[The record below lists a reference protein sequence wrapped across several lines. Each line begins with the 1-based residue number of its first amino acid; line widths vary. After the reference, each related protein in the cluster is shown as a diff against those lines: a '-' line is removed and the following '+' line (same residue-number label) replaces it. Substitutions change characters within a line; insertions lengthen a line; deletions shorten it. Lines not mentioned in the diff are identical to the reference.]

1 MNDHDIRNETR
12 NDDSVGAQITAMF
25 FDFLDNFTPEIGVS
39 SQLSQESRRGK
50 MYFDEVSL
58 MLTKELTTLRVDFS
72 HVMQYNED
80 LQVAISEH
88 FFRFESY
95 LREAVRRFVSQAKR
109 ELEIQPDDE
118 DSKKDYWIAF
128 HNMPLVKK
136 LRDLSTSEIGRL
148 VSVSGVVTR
157 TSEVRPE
164 LLFGSFKCLDCGTV
178 VNVVEQQFKY
188 TQPIICPNAT
198 CSNAERWALLRQES
212 KFGDWQR
219 VRMQE
224 NSGEIPAGSLPRSLD
239 IILRHEIVEQ
249 ARAGDKCIFAGTV
262 VVIPDIA
269 AMASPGERAES
280 RKKGESN
287 RSDTGTM
294 TEGLRGM
301 KVLGSRDLTYRL
313 AFLANSVKPIDK
325 KHGIDI
331 RGGGTKVTGEST
343 EDDNTLEITVSE
355 LSISNMTFKE
365 ELPNLLRKKG
375 FAFIDEPKEA
385 RTQFRWTMS
394 TCHAVATY
402 PNRYH
407 CLLQIY
413 AVLVQKLGSD
423 SQVALKCVQQD
434 ELEEIERMKN
444 LPQIYDRL
452 VNSVAP
458 TVFGHQDIKRAILL
472 MLFGGVH
479 KSTHEGINLRGDI
492 NVCIVG
498 DPSCA
503 KSQFLKYVAGFL
515 PRAVYTS
522 GKSSS
527 AAGLTASV
535 VKEPETGEFC
545 IEAGALML
553 ADNGICCIDEFDKM
567 DIKDQVAI
575 HEAMEQ
581 QTISI
586 TKAGIQATLNARTS
600 ILAAANPSGGRYDKS
615 KPLKY
620 NVALPPAILSRF
632 DLVHIMIDEPD
643 EVLDFNIAQHIV
655 AVHQR
660 QEEAISPEFT
670 TAQLQ
675 RYIAVARTKKPE
687 LSPAAR
693 EVLVDAYVAL
703 RRGDVSAGTQ
713 VAYRIT
719 VRQLEAL
726 IRLSEA
732 IARVHLE
739 DFVRPHHVKEAKR
752 LLSTSI
758 ISVDTH
764 EIDLDDPG
772 DEDPA
777 RNDDEPGAAPEGLEP
792 NDNID
797 SQVHENGG
805 GHQEGTSGGATDGAE
820 DAQAKKM
827 KITFEQFQKV
837 TRALVMHLR
846 QKEDSQP
853 DDAPAAGMRQ
863 ADLTNWYVG
872 ELNEQ
877 GAFESLSD
885 MANEYRQVRAII
897 QHLITKEGV
906 LIVLDDGV
914 AAAESL
920 QRAADEAAAAPPS
933 DDAQGESSSRKRPQ
947 ISAVNERILAVNPN
961 YVLE

>member
-118 DSKKDYWIAF
+118 DAKKDYWIAF

-178 VNVVEQQFKY
+178 VNNVEQQFKY

-280 RKKGESN
+280 RRKGESN

-343 EDDNTLEITVSE
+343 EDDNTLEIT
-355 LSISNMTFKE
+355 
-365 ELPNLLRKKG
+365 
-375 FAFIDEPKEA
+375 
-385 RTQFRWTMS
+385 
-394 TCHAVATY
+394 
-402 PNRYH
+402 
-407 CLLQIY
+407 
-413 AVLVQKLGSD
+413 
-423 SQVALKCVQQD
+423 QD

-479 KSTHEGINLRGDI
+479 KCTHEGINLRGDI

-703 RRGDVSAGTQ
+703 RRGDVSAGSQ

-726 IRLSEA
+726 VRLSEA
-732 IARVHLE
+732 IARAHLE

-772 DEDPA
+772 DEEPG
-777 RNDDEPGAAPEGLEP
+777 RNDDDEPGAGPESQEATDNLE
-792 NDNID
+792 
-797 SQVHENGG
+797 SQANENGG
-805 GHQEGTSGGATDGAE
+805 GHPEGTSGEATDGAA

-846 QKEDSQP
+846 QQEDSQP

-863 ADLTNWYVG
+863 ADLTSWYVG

-906 LIVLDDGV
+906 IIVLDDGV

-920 QRAADEAAAAPPS
+920 QRAAAAAEPS
-933 DDAQGESSSRKRPQ
+933 DDAQAEISSRKRPQ